1 MIELDMF
8 IRAII
13 AGTPLL
19 LASLGEIYTERSG
32 VLNLGLEG
40 IFVLGASVAFTSIIW
55 TSNII
60 IALILAGISG
70 GLIGLIHGIVSVSFR
85 GRQVVS
91 GLALT
96 ILGYGLASVIGV
108 GELGKPL
115 PTHIYIG
122 ENWISLLI
130 IEIIIAIIMWYIL
143 FKLKLGAI
151 IRSVGENPI
160 AANSLGVDVVK
171 VRILSTVFGSFLAGL
186 AGGWYILGY
195 IQVWTEGAG
204 MGRGWI
210 ALAIVIVSAWNP
222 LLAPVFS
229 LLFGGVEAAIWRFQL
244 PPYNVDPYLLGSLPY
259 LTTLIVL
266 IIFMATPVKKHFKP
280 PASLGLP
287 FYREERTV

>member
-1 MIELDMF
+1 
-8 IRAII
+8 
-13 AGTPLL
+13 
-19 LASLGEIYTERSG
+19 
-32 VLNLGLEG
+32 
-40 IFVLGASVAFTSIIW
+40 
-55 TSNII
+55 
-60 IALILAGISG
+60 
-70 GLIGLIHGIVSVSFR
+70 
-85 GRQVVS
+85 
-91 GLALT
+91 
-96 ILGYGLASVIGV
+96 VIGV

-130 IEIIIAIIMWYIL
+130 IEVIIAIIMWYIL

-151 IRSVGENPI
+151 IRSVGENPV

-171 VRILSTVFGSFLAGL
+171 VRILSTVFGSFLGGL

>member
-1 MIELDMF
+1 MIGLDMF

-40 IFVLGASVAFTSIIW
+40 IFVLGASVAFTSVMW
-55 TSNII
+55 TSNIL
-60 IALILAGISG
+60 IALFLAGISG
-70 GLIGLIHGIVSVSFR
+70 GFIGLIHGIVSVSFR

-96 ILGYGLASVIGV
+96 IFAYGLASVIGV
-108 GELGKPL
+108 GELGKSL

-122 ENWISLLI
+122 ENWISLLL
-130 IEIIIAIIMWYIL
+130 IEIIIAVIMWYIL
-143 FKLKLGAI
+143 FKLKLGAV

-171 VRILSTVFGSFLAGL
+171 VRILSTIFGSFLGGL

-222 LLAPVFS
+222 LLAPIFS

-244 PPYNVDPYLLGSLPY
+244 PPYNASPYLLGSLPY

-266 IIFMATPVKKHFKP
+266 IIFMATPIKKYFKP